1 MKINF
6 RKVLIRSL
14 HGENFSLLWGL
25 SDFCNLS
32 PYASGELNA
41 EENRIVAKVDELM
54 VLRDELETRQKSR
67 ASIRL

>member
-1 MKINF
+1 
-6 RKVLIRSL
+6 
-14 HGENFSLLWGL
+14 
-25 SDFCNLS
+25 LS